1 MLQEMQEIVE
11 YLRENYRACVELCG
25 KDDDV
30 NTIPAKEAYKKAL
43 KIYTDMQ
50 AQIGSV

>member
-1 MLQEMQEIVE
+1 MLQKMYEVVE
-11 YLRENYRACVELCG
+11 YLREHYQACVDLCG

-43 KIYTDMQ
+43 EIYTKLQ
-50 AQIGSV
+50 TQT